1 MNKLVIAEKA
11 SVAHAIAVVIG
22 ATDKKDGYLQG
33 NGYIVSWCVGHLVEL
48 AQADA
53 YHEKYAKWKRED
65 LPIMPSDGR
74 YQVKKDKEK
83 QLAVLRKLMNDNDVD
98 TIVCATAAGRE
109 YETMIRLSDQA
120 CSYTKPTDRRRINSI
135 EVHAIRT
142 RRADSSHGAAYHR
155 RYRTALS
162 PCEAD

>member
-65 LPIMPSDGR
+65 LPIIPSAWR
-74 YQVKKDKEK
+74 YQVKKDK
-83 QLAVLRKLMNDNDVD
+83 
-98 TIVCATAAGRE
+98 
-109 YETMIRLSDQA
+109 
-120 CSYTKPTDRRRINSI
+120 
-135 EVHAIRT
+135 
-142 RRADSSHGAAYHR
+142 
-155 RYRTALS
+155 
-162 PCEAD
+162 